1 MFLSDLW
8 VSRVPF
14 QGSRAVVFG
23 DLVDLF
29 LRIEF
34 SVAMLAVIQRI
45 ILVSMIEKNDD
56 HGLQQ
61 VEAGCARMRLTVLTW
76 IK

>member
-8 VSRVPF
+8 VGRVPF

-23 DLVDLF
+23 DLVRLF

-34 SVAMLAVIQRI
+34 SSQCTR
-45 ILVSMIEKNDD
+45 SSNE
-56 HGLQQ
+56 
-61 VEAGCARMRLTVLTW
+61 
-76 IK
+76 

>member
-8 VSRVPF
+8 VGPVPF
-14 QGSRAVVFG
+14 QGSRAVVVG
-23 DLVDLF
+23 DLVHLF

-34 SVAMLAVIQRI
+34 SAAMLTVIQRI
-45 ILVSMIEKNDD
+45 LLVSMIEKNDN

-61 VEAGCARMRLTVLTW
+61 W
-76 IK
+76 